1 MSAHEKI
8 SRIVLAEDEA
18 KGATIKVVG
27 VGGGGGNAI
36 TRMMEAGPTAL
47 SSLPSTPTSRP

>member
-1 MSAHEKI
+1 MSANEKI

-18 KGATIKVVG
+18 KGASIKVVG

-36 TRMMEAGPTAL
+36 TRMMEAGLHGVEFIA
-47 SSLPSTPTSRP
+47 